1 MITAYFQTFSLYQL
15 IVPLFV
21 ALMIMKAIS
30 RFRRHQQSWREL
42 VTWVLV
48 WGAIG
53 FLALFPE
60 LSDRF
65 ASVIGIKSGANAII
79 TAALVILFYI
89 VFKLLVVSENL
100 EGKLTKL
107 SRFLALR
114 ELQDQDKLHDSDHDQ

>member
-48 WGAIG
+48 WGGIG
-53 FLALFPE
+53 FFALFPE